1 MPIVGENTHSLT
13 DLAEGAWS
21 DSVSVEINVTPS
33 DKYLKTFL
41 SEVNMRGNGVVW
53 VGIFSIRRRLADGS
67 EERIILPNG
76 TSHYFNYGISSI
88 TFGMIARDCGAK
100 GTLVIEHWK

>member
-13 DLAEGAWS
+13 VLAEGTWGSSAS
-21 DSVSVEINVTPS
+21 MEINVAPS

-53 VGIFSIRRRLADGS
+53 VGIWSIRRRLADGS
-67 EERIILPNG
+67 EERITFPNG

-88 TFGMIARDCGAK
+88 TFGMSARDCGGK